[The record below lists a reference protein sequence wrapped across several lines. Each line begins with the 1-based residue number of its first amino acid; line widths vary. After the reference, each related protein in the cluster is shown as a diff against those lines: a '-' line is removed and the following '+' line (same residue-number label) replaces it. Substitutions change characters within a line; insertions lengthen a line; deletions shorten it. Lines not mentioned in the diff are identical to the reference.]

1 MSLLDLLNA
10 QGFRAPVLER
20 VGALIMASSLL
31 ENQLEVVIWQLG
43 NWPQFGER
51 PATDK
56 MMASERIS
64 TFRALAHKAAFPEL
78 RSQVD
83 QFADAAENIL
93 AYRNAIAHGYPVGAF
108 ASGEAG
114 VSISNTGWHGE
125 KRKRDSQAA
134 HLDEHVI
141 DMVLEALFLLLKALH
156 AGRWQVQAEM
166 KLPAM
171 LQSRGLSK
179 ARLLSGEALNLSE
192 IENSER
198 V

>member
-10 QGFRAPVLER
+10 QGFRASVLER
-20 VGALIMASSLL
+20 VGALMMGCSLL

-43 NWPQFGER
+43 NWPRFGER

-64 TFRALAHKAAFPEL
+64 MFRALAHEAAFVDL
-78 RSQVD
+78 RPRVD

-93 AYRNAIAHGYPVGAF
+93 AYRNAIAHGYPIGAF
-108 ASGEAG
+108 ASGGAG

-134 HLDEHVI
+134 HLDERVI

-156 AGRWQVQAEM
+156 AGHWQAQAEM

-171 LQSRGLSK
+171 LQSPGLSK
-179 ARLLSGEALNLSE
+179 ARLLSDEARNLSA
-192 IENSER
+192 IAHGER